1 MGKKDR
7 LDKFIERK
15 LGSYRFEY
23 VKRMEEKIPAGM
35 LRVIQSYRVTR
46 IISTGCDGGDNSD
59 MYRRWYLRELK
70 KLNENINKL
79 LELDKPI
86 RGEERGKNE

>member
-15 LGSYRFEY
+15 LGPHRFEH

-35 LRVIQSYRVTR
+35 LKVIQSYRVTR
-46 IISTGCDGGDNSD
+46 ILSTGCDGGKDSD
-59 MYRRWYLRELK
+59 MHRRWYLESLQEL
-70 KLNENINKL
+70 NGNITKL
-79 LELDKPI
+79 LDLVKPLP
-86 RGEERGKNE
+86 RWEEEGEK